1 MAKKNRSLT
10 IEGVEYKNPTAAARA
25 LVAAG
30 KTLSETATLTGI
42 TYQTVYSVTK
52 GAEKVKARRETYRV
66 LGFGKTGKKS
76 VGEIAAK
83 TNMSTSK
90 VIALL
95 KKNGIVVLTKEA
107 KAALVKA
114 KAEAKAAEKAAKDA
128 AKPVKTPKA
137 PKAPK
142 PAKTPKAPKA
152 PKPAKT
158 PKAPKAPKTP
168 KAELVEALSI
178 DPQVPAEDFA
188 DINGAMTDE
197 AAMEAALADMPTA

>member
-10 IEGVEYKNPTAAARA
+10 IEGVEYKNPTAAAKA

-30 KTLSETATLTGI
+30 KTLSETAALTGI

-66 LGFGKTGKKS
+66 LGFGKSGKKS

-114 KAEAKAAEKAAKDA
+114 KVEAKAAEKAAKIA
-128 AKPVKTPKA
+128 AKPAKA
-137 PKAPK
+137 PKS
-142 PAKTPKAPKA
+142 AK
-152 PKPAKT
+152 
-158 PKAPKAPKTP
+158 KAPKTP
-168 KAELVEALSI
+168 KAKLIENLPI
-178 DPQVPAEDFA
+178 DPQVSPEDVA
-188 DINGAMTDE
+188 DVKEAMNDE
-197 AAMEAALADMPTA
+197 LARLTALADMPTA

>member
-152 PKPAKT
+152 PK
-158 PKAPKAPKTP
+158 TP

>member
-10 IEGVEYKNPTAAARA
+10 IEGVEYKNPTAAAKA

-30 KTLSETATLTGI
+30 KTLSETAALTGI

-76 VGEIAAK
+76 VGEIATK
-83 TNMSTSK
+83 TGMSTSK

-128 AKPVKTPKA
+128 AKPAKTPKPAKA
-137 PKAPK
+137 PKATK
-142 PAKTPKAPKA
+142 PAKAPK
-152 PKPAKT
+152 
-158 PKAPKAPKTP
+158 KAAI
-168 KAELVEALSI
+168 VEETLPI
-178 DPQVPAEDFA
+178 DPQVPAEDVA
-188 DINGAMTDE
+188 DVNEAMNDE
-197 AAMEAALADMPTA
+197 LAQQAALADMPTA